1 MLMFLVRHAESTWN
15 RQKKIQGQ
23 RDPQLSPYG
32 KKEAKLLA
40 RRFKGLEFEAVYSS
54 PLKRALGTVS
64 AIVGRRTEIQC
75 IEELTEINL
84 GEWEGRTLNQIR
96 RKFGDS
102 FDRWAVSPSKVRV
115 PGGESFRDF
124 KKRVARAMR
133 GIERGHKEGNV
144 LVVCHGGVIS
154 TYATTLLNLPPDD
167 VWCLTVKNASLTIVE
182 IGPDIRKLVTFN
194 DISHLMSLK
203 EIRMSEVT
211 HVD

>member
-1 MLMFLVRHAESTWN
+1 MLIFLVRHAESTWN
-15 RQKKIQGQ
+15 RLKKIQGQ

-32 KKEAKLLA
+32 EKEAKLLA

-54 PLKRALGTVS
+54 PLKRAQGTVR
-64 AIVGRRTEIQC
+64 AIVGKKAEIQC
-75 IEELTEINL
+75 IEELKEINL
-84 GEWEGRTLNQIR
+84 GQWEGRTLKQIR
-96 RKFGDS
+96 RKFGES
-102 FDRWAVSPSKVRV
+102 FDNWAVSPSKVKI
-115 PGGESFRDF
+115 PGGEDFKEF
-124 KKRVARAMR
+124 KKRVGKAMR
-133 GIERGHKEGNV
+133 GIERRHKEGNV

-182 IGPDIRKLVTFN
+182 IDPGVRKLITFN

-203 EIRMSEVT
+203 EIRMGEVT

>member
-32 KKEAKLLA
+32 KREAKLLA

-54 PLKRALGTVS
+54 PLKRAQGTAR
-64 AIVGRRTEIQC
+64 AIVGKRMELQF

-84 GEWEGRTLNQIR
+84 GEWEGRTLKQIR
-96 RKFGDS
+96 RKFGES
-102 FDRWAVSPSKVRV
+102 FDDWAVSPSKVEI
-115 PGGESFRDF
+115 PGGEDFKEF
-124 KKRVARAMR
+124 KKRVGRAMR
-133 GIERGHKEGNV
+133 GIERRHKVGNV

-182 IGPDIRKLVTFN
+182 IGPDIRKLITFN

>member
-23 RDPQLSPYG
+23 RDPRLSPYG

-40 RRFKGLEFEAVYSS
+40 KRFKDLDFEAAYSS
-54 PLKRALGTVS
+54 PLKRAQETARAILGKR
-64 AIVGRRTEIQC
+64 AELQC

-96 RKFGDS
+96 RKFGDG
-102 FDRWAVSPSKVRV
+102 FDRWAVSPTKVKVPAGEDYRKFRRRV
-115 PGGESFRDF
+115 QG
-124 KKRVARAMR
+124 AMR
-133 GIERGHKEGNV
+133 GIERRHKEGNV

-154 TYATTLLNLPPDD
+154 TYATTLLKLPPDD

-182 IGPDIRKLVTFN
+182 VAAGTRKLITFN

-203 EIRMSEVT
+203 EIRMNEVT

>member
-15 RQKKIQGQ
+15 RMKKIQGQ

-32 KKEAKLLA
+32 EKEAKLLA
-40 RRFKGLEFEAVYSS
+40 KRFKGLEFEAVYSS
-54 PLKRALGTVS
+54 PLKRAQGT
-64 AIVGRRTEIQC
+64 ARTIVGKRAEVQC
-75 IEELTEINL
+75 VEELTEINL

-96 RKFGDS
+96 RKFGES
-102 FDRWAVSPSKVRV
+102 FDSWAVSPSKIQV
-115 PGGESFRDF
+115 PGGEDFKEF
-124 KKRVARAMR
+124 KKRVTKAMR
-133 GIERGHKEGNV
+133 GIERKHKEGNV

-154 TYATTLLNLPPDD
+154 TYATTLLKLPPDD

-182 IGPDIRKLVTFN
+182 ISPDIRKLITFN